1 MTKIKLRKEDLI
13 NRANIE
19 LECFPGYI
27 EGMKIESARM
37 IGSCLIIGGFCFM
50 DNGGPKEK
58 TRKALEIY
66 SEFAEIFV
74 KKYTL

>member
-1 MTKIKLRKEDLI
+1 MNKIKLKKDDLI

-19 LECFPGYI
+19 LKNFPGYI

-37 IGSCLIIGGFCFM
+37 IESYLIIGGFCFI
-50 DNGGPKEK
+50 DNGGSKEK
-58 TRKALEIY
+58 IERALKTY
-66 SEFAEIFV
+66 RAFAETFV